1 MLVYQRVPTMLY
13 WTHRF
18 FMFPPA
24 WSVVVA
30 PTTVL
35 QRLSSSPGTNPR
47 FVALPNF
54 LLIHCN
60 SCKQNWDQLRFQT
73 TNMCHFWIQR
83 SNVRKKLCNKYSNH
97 QRSIPLQTSHC
108 GCQCHWHPARPWRN
122 CEVESVSDLMKGH
135 NWTICFDGICKNTK
149 RFKQL
154 LKQTETSILQTSIL
168 SFQPISVNRPLSMFL
183 SQSWRCVTPNT
194 QWCR

>member
-35 QRLSSSPGTNPR
+35 QRLSSSPRTNPR
-47 FVALPNF
+47 FVALRIFFEGYIATAANKTETNCVF
-54 LLIHCN
+54 
-60 SCKQNWDQLRFQT
+60 KQKTCAISKF
-73 TNMCHFWIQR
+73 QR
-83 SNVRKKLCNKYSNH
+83 SNVRRKLCNKYSNH
-97 QRSIPLQTSHC
+97 QRSYTSPNVTLRLPLAPC
-108 GCQCHWHPARPWRN
+108 AALKKLRGGI
-122 CEVESVSDLMKGH
+122 VSDLMKGH
-135 NWTICFDGICKNTK
+135 NWAICLDRICKKN
-149 RFKQL
+149 KQS
-154 LKQTETSILQTSIL
+154 LKQTETSILQTGIL